1 MDNKQLQDEQELA
14 KVLAGVSDQINMVDP
29 PADKKKADSKKDDK
43 NKDAPAADVS
53 VPDFSGQLDQIAQ
66 PAAAAEPKPLAE
78 LDQLKLSAIND
89 LRPLVDKLNLPLE
102 EKFDTYLLLI
112 RSTDDSSLLQ
122 PAYEVAR
129 QIEDETKRAESLLN
143 VIKEIDYFNSGN
155 KK

>member
-14 KVLAGVSDQINMVDP
+14 KVLAGVSDQINMATAP
-29 PADKKKADSKKDDK
+29 TDKKKNDSKKPEDK
-43 NKDAPAADVS
+43 DKDKAADVT
-53 VPDFSGQLDQIAQ
+53 VPDFTGQLDQIDQ
-66 PAAAAEPKPLAE
+66 PKAATETKPLAE
-78 LDQLKLSAIND
+78 LDELKLSAIND

-129 QIEDETKRAESLLN
+129 QIEDETKRAEALLN
-143 VIKEIDYFNSGN
+143 VIKEIDYFNSRN